1 MGPTG
6 TPLVVLVVEDEWL
19 MRDAIAQALRSA
31 GWKVLE
37 TRSAEDAIAHLE
49 AGQQIDVVF
58 TDIQLAGS
66 LSGWDVAEQFRT
78 ARAEMPI
85 IYASG
90 NSLDRSRRVAGS
102 LFFDKPYD
110 ATSIV
115 AACRRMSQLK
125 P

>member
-19 MRDAIAQALRSA
+19 VRDAIAQALRSA
-31 GWKVLE
+31 GSKVLE

-49 AGQQIDVVF
+49 AGQQVDVVF

-90 NSLDRSRRVAGS
+90 IDRSRRVAGS